1 MNSRLEQF
9 VRDHRE
15 EFDTD
20 EPDAKVWDA
29 IQKDM
34 KFVDPTKKKL
44 APVVRF
50 YRTRWSV
57 AAAVLL
63 LIAGTTWFFSTRH
76 NNIGDAAPAVATGNT
91 NPAVQHPARP
101 STQTN
106 SPAQGSVQ
114 PADSSRTPDAHSLP
128 NGGNDNGSNV
138 AGSNAN
144 VAGTNV
150 ADANDARTDSHNS
163 PEMNAEMNEEM
174 YHYAKIVEIKHKEL
188 KTIEKDEPLLY
199 KQFSSDVSKLDSV
212 YHGLQHELPKNP
224 NKEQIIEAMIQN
236 LQLQM
241 ELLNHQLDIIKQIN
255 HSKKTAYDKAYKT
268 A

>member
-15 EFDTD
+15 EFDAD
-20 EPDAKVWDA
+20 EPDARVWDA
-29 IQKDM
+29 IQQDM
-34 KFVDPTKKKL
+34 KFVDPTKKKQ

-57 AAAVLL
+57 AAALIL
-63 LIAGTTWFFSTRH
+63 LIAGTTWYFSARH
-76 NNIGDAAPAVATGNT
+76 NGNIQPAVAVGNT
-91 NPAVQHPARP
+91 NPATQHPAQP
-101 STQTN
+101 STQPNTATTQA
-106 SPAQGSVQ
+106 PAQTG
-114 PADSSRTPDAHSLP
+114 ADSTRTPDPRSLATA
-128 NGGNDNGSNV
+128 GSNDNGSK
-138 AGSNAN
+138 AN
-144 VAGTNV
+144 PNDNV
-150 ADANDARTDSHNS
+150 ADANNARTDSHNS

-199 KQFSSDVSKLDSV
+199 RQFSSDVSKLDSV

>member
-15 EFDTD
+15 EFDAD
-20 EPDAKVWDA
+20 EPDPKVWDA
-29 IQKDM
+29 IQQDM
-34 KFVDPTKKKL
+34 KFVDPTKKKQ

-63 LIAGTTWFFSTRH
+63 LIAGTTWYFSTRH
-76 NNIGDAAPAVATGNT
+76 NNSGDATPAVAAGNT
-91 NPAVQHPARP
+91 NSATQHPAQP
-101 STQTN
+101 STQSNT
-106 SPAQGSVQ
+106 PQTTAPSVT
-114 PADSSRTPDAHSLP
+114 DSARTRTPDTHSLAK
-128 NGGNDNGSNV
+128 GSNDN
-138 AGSNAN
+138 GSNAN
-144 VAGTNV
+144 VAATG
-150 ADANDARTDSHNS
+150 DARTDSHNS

-199 KQFSSDVSKLDSV
+199 RQFSSDVSKLDSV

>member
-1 MNSRLEQF
+1 MNNRLEQF

-20 EPDAKVWDA
+20 EPDSKVWDA
-29 IQKDM
+29 IQQDM

-76 NNIGDAAPAVATGNT
+76 NNRGDAAPAVATGKT
-91 NPAVQHPARP
+91 NPAAPHPARP
-101 STQTN
+101 STQAN
-106 SPAQGSVQ
+106 SPAQGQS
-114 PADSSRTPDAHSLP
+114 ATDSTRTPDAHSLATTS
-128 NGGNDNGSNV
+128 GNDNGSN
-138 AGSNAN
+138 AT

-150 ADANDARTDSHNS
+150 TGANDARTDSHNS

-199 KQFSSDVSKLDSV
+199 RQFSSDVSRLDSV
-212 YHGLQHELPKNP
+212 YHGLQHQLPQNP

>member
-15 EFDTD
+15 EFDAD
-20 EPDAKVWDA
+20 EPDSKVWEA
-29 IQKDM
+29 IQQDM
-34 KFVDPTKKKL
+34 KFVDPAKKKQ
-44 APVVRF
+44 ASVVRF

-57 AAAVLL
+57 AAAVIL
-63 LIAGTTWFFSTRH
+63 LIAGTTWYFSTRH
-76 NNIGDAAPAVATGNT
+76 NDSGNAAPAVARNT
-91 NPAVQHPARP
+91 TPATQQPTKA
-101 STQTN
+101 STQPT
-106 SPAQGSVQ
+106 SPTPADRDAHVATQ
-114 PADSSRTPDAHSLP
+114 PADSLKTPDVHSLAATSP
-128 NGGNDNGSNV
+128 DDNKAANNSN
-138 AGSNAN
+138 
-144 VAGTNV
+144 
-150 ADANDARTDSHNS
+150 

-199 KQFSSDVSKLDSV
+199 RQFSTDVSKLDSV

-224 NKEQIIEAMIQN
+224 NREQILEAMIQN

>member
-15 EFDTD
+15 EFDAD
-20 EPDAKVWDA
+20 EPDSKVWDA
-29 IQKDM
+29 IQQDM

-57 AAAVLL
+57 AAAVIL
-63 LIAGTTWFFSTRH
+63 LIAGTTWYFSTRQTGS
-76 NNIGDAAPAVATGNT
+76 NTPAVAAGNT
-91 NPAVQHPARP
+91 HSAAQHPAQP
-101 STQTN
+101 STQPNTATTQ
-106 SPAQGSVQ
+106 AQGQ
-114 PADSSRTPDAHSLP
+114 PADSSRTPDAHSLAK
-128 NGGNDNGSNV
+128 GSNDN
-138 AGSNAN
+138 GSNAN
-144 VAGTNV
+144 VAGTSV
-150 ADANDARTDSHNS
+150 AGTGDARTDSHNS

-199 KQFSSDVSKLDSV
+199 RQFSSDVSKLDSV

>member
-9 VRDHRE
+9 IRDHRE
-15 EFDTD
+15 EFDAD
-20 EPDAKVWDA
+20 ELDPKVWDA
-29 IQKDM
+29 IQQDM
-34 KFVDPTKKKL
+34 KFVDPEKKKQ
-44 APVVRF
+44 AKVVRF

-63 LIAGTTWFFSTRH
+63 LIAGTTWYFSTRH
-76 NNIGDAAPAVATGNT
+76 NSSGNDVPAVAGNT
-91 NPAVQHPARP
+91 TPATQQPTQP
-101 STQTN
+101 STRPTN
-106 SPAQGSVQ
+106 TTPTDRGAHDGAQ
-114 PADSSRTPDAHSLP
+114 PADSLKTPAPHSLAA
-128 NGGNDNGSNV
+128 NSG
-138 AGSNAN
+138 NAN
-144 VAGTNV
+144 GPSDTRTNGQ
-150 ADANDARTDSHNS
+150 SS

-199 KQFSSDVSKLDSV
+199 RQFSSDVSKLDSV

-224 NKEQIIEAMIQN
+224 NREQILEAMIQN

>member
-15 EFDTD
+15 EFDAD
-20 EPDAKVWDA
+20 EPDPKVWDA
-29 IQKDM
+29 IRQDM
-34 KFVDPTKKKL
+34 KFVDPTKKKQ

-50 YRTRWSV
+50 YRARWSV

-63 LIAGTTWFFSTRH
+63 LIAGTTWYLSARH
-76 NNIGDAAPAVATGNT
+76 NNRGNAGPAVAAGNT
-91 NPAVQHPARP
+91 NPATQHPTQP
-101 STQTN
+101 STQAN
-106 SPAQGSVQ
+106 NPAHGAAQAVDSPRT
-114 PADSSRTPDAHSLP
+114 RTPDANSLA
-128 NGGNDNGSNV
+128 NTGGNDNP
-138 AGSNAN
+138 AG
-144 VAGTNV
+144 
-150 ADANDARTDSHNS
+150 ADETRTDNS
-163 PEMNAEMNEEM
+163 TEMNTEMKEEM

-199 KQFSSDVSKLDSV
+199 RQFSSDVSKLDSV
-212 YHGLQHELPKNP
+212 YHGLQHQLPKNP
-224 NKEQIIEAMIQN
+224 NREQILEAMIQN

>member
-20 EPDAKVWDA
+20 EPDSKVWDA
-29 IQKDM
+29 IQQDM

-57 AAAVLL
+57 AAAVIL
-63 LIAGTTWFFSTRH
+63 LIAGTTWYLSTRH
-76 NNIGDAAPAVATGNT
+76 NGNNQPAVAAGNT
-91 NPAVQHPARP
+91 NPAAQHPAQP
-101 STQTN
+101 STQPNTA
-106 SPAQGSVQ
+106 SIQTT
-114 PADSSRTPDAHSLP
+114 ADSTRTRTPDTHSLA
-128 NGGNDNGSNV
+128 NAGSNDNGSK
-138 AGSNAN
+138 AN
-144 VAGTNV
+144 VAGTSV
-150 ADANDARTDSHNS
+150 AGANDARTDSHNS

-199 KQFSSDVSKLDSV
+199 RQFSSDVNRLDSV

>member
-34 KFVDPTKKKL
+34 KFVDPSKKKL

-63 LIAGTTWFFSTRH
+63 LIAATTWFFSTRH
-76 NNIGDAAPAVATGNT
+76 TNSGDAAPAVAAGNT
-91 NPAVQHPARP
+91 NPAAQHPAQP
-101 STQTN
+101 STRTN
-106 SPAQGSVQ
+106 KTAQGSVQ
-114 PADSSRTPDAHSLP
+114 PADSSRTPDAHSLA
-128 NGGNDNGSNV
+128 NGSNGN
-138 AGSNAN
+138 GSN
-144 VAGTNV
+144 
-150 ADANDARTDSHNS
+150 ARTDSHNS

-199 KQFSSDVSKLDSV
+199 RQFSSDVSKLDSV

-268 A
+268 G

>member
-29 IQKDM
+29 IQQDM

-57 AAAVLL
+57 AAAVIL
-63 LIAGTTWFFSTRH
+63 LIAGTTWYFSTRQNG
-76 NNIGDAAPAVATGNT
+76 NNLPAVAAGNT
-91 NPAVQHPARP
+91 NSAAQHPAQP
-101 STQTN
+101 STQPN
-106 SPAQGSVQ
+106 SPARGSVQ
-114 PADSSRTPDAHSLP
+114 PADSTRTPDAHSLAK
-128 NGGNDNGSNV
+128 GSNGN
-138 AGSNAN
+138 GSNAN
-144 VAGTNV
+144 DNV
-150 ADANDARTDSHNS
+150 AATTGDARSDSHNS

-199 KQFSSDVSKLDSV
+199 RQFSSDVSKLDSV

>member
-34 KFVDPTKKKL
+34 NFVDPSKKKL
-44 APVVRF
+44 APVARF

-76 NNIGDAAPAVATGNT
+76 NNSGDAAPAVATGNT
-91 NPAVQHPARP
+91 NPAAQHPARP
-101 STQTN
+101 STQAN
-106 SPAQGSVQ
+106 SPAQGTAQ
-114 PADSSRTPDAHSLP
+114 PDSARTPDAHSLA
-128 NGGNDNGSNV
+128 NGGNGN
-138 AGSNAN
+138 GSNAN
-144 VAGTNV
+144 VAGANSNV
-150 ADANDARTDSHNS
+150 AGANDARTDSHNS

-199 KQFSSDVSKLDSV
+199 RQFSSDVSKLDSV
-212 YHGLQHELPKNP
+212 YNGLQHELPKNP

>member
-15 EFDTD
+15 EFDAD

-57 AAAVLL
+57 AAAVIL
-63 LIAGTTWFFSTRH
+63 LIAGTTWYFSTRQTG
-76 NNIGDAAPAVATGNT
+76 NTLPAVAAGNT
-91 NPAVQHPARP
+91 HSAVQHP
-101 STQTN
+101 TQ
-106 SPAQGSVQ
+106 P
-114 PADSSRTPDAHSLP
+114 PADSTPTPDAHSLA
-128 NGGNDNGSNV
+128 NGSNDN
-138 AGSNAN
+138 GSNAN
-144 VAGTNV
+144 VAGTSV
-150 ADANDARTDSHNS
+150 AGTGDARSDSHTS

-199 KQFSSDVSKLDSV
+199 RQFSSDVSKLDSV

>member
-1 MNSRLEQF
+1 MHSRLEQF

-15 EFDTD
+15 EFDAD
-20 EPDAKVWDA
+20 EPDLKVWEA
-29 IQKDM
+29 IQREM
-34 KFVDPTKKKL
+34 KFGDPIKKKQT
-44 APVVRF
+44 PVVRF

-63 LIAGTTWFFSTRH
+63 LIAGTSWYFSTRH
-76 NNIGDAAPAVATGNT
+76 NNSGNAGPAVATGNT
-91 NPAVQHPARP
+91 NSATHPAQSP
-101 STQTN
+101 TPAN
-106 SPAQGSVQ
+106 IPAHGPAQ
-114 PADSSRTPDAHSLP
+114 PAGDSSRTP
-128 NGGNDNGSNV
+128 
-138 AGSNAN
+138 
-144 VAGTNV
+144 
-150 ADANDARTDSHNS
+150 DARTDSHNS

-188 KTIEKDEPLLY
+188 QTIEKDEPLLY
-199 KQFSSDVSKLDSV
+199 RQFSSDVSKLDSV
-212 YHGLQHELPKNP
+212 YHGLQHQLPKNP

>member
-15 EFDTD
+15 EFDAD

-29 IQKDM
+29 IQQDM
-34 KFVDPTKKKL
+34 KFVDPTKKKQ

-57 AAAVLL
+57 AAAVIL
-63 LIAGTTWFFSTRH
+63 LIAGTTWYFSTRQNG
-76 NNIGDAAPAVATGNT
+76 NNAATVATGNT
-91 NPAVQHPARP
+91 HSVAQHPTQP
-101 STQTN
+101 STQAT

-114 PADSSRTPDAHSLP
+114 PADSTRTPDAHSLAKS
-128 NGGNDNGSNV
+128 SN
-138 AGSNAN
+138 ANGSNAN
-144 VAGTNV
+144 DNV
-150 ADANDARTDSHNS
+150 ADANNARTDSHNS

-199 KQFSSDVSKLDSV
+199 RQFSSDVSKLDSV

>member
-29 IQKDM
+29 IQQDM
-34 KFVDPTKKKL
+34 KFADPTKKKL

-57 AAAVLL
+57 AAAVVL
-63 LIAGTTWFFSTRH
+63 LIAGTTWFLSTRH
-76 NNIGDAAPAVATGNT
+76 NNNGDAAPAVATGNT
-91 NPAVQHPARP
+91 NSPAQHPAQP
-101 STQTN
+101 STQAN
-106 SPAQGSVQ
+106 NPVQGSVQ
-114 PADSSRTPDAHSLP
+114 PADSSRTRTFDTHSLA
-128 NGGNDNGSNV
+128 NGSNDNGSGNTAANNNV
-138 AGSNAN
+138 A
-144 VAGTNV
+144 
-150 ADANDARTDSHNS
+150 ARTDSHNS

-199 KQFSSDVSKLDSV
+199 RQFSSDVSKLDSV
-212 YHGLQHELPKNP
+212 YHGLQHQLPQNP

>member
-15 EFDTD
+15 EFDTE

-29 IQKDM
+29 IQQDM
-34 KFVDPTKKKL
+34 KFVDPTKKKQ

-57 AAAVLL
+57 AAAVIL
-63 LIAGTTWFFSTRH
+63 LIAGTTWYFSTRQNG
-76 NNIGDAAPAVATGNT
+76 NNLPAVAAGNT
-91 NPAVQHPARP
+91 NSAAQHPTQP
-101 STQTN
+101 STQATK
-106 SPAQGSVQ
+106 PAQVQ
-114 PADSSRTPDAHSLP
+114 PADSTRTKTFDAHSLATA
-128 NGGNDNGSNV
+128 GSNDNGSN
-138 AGSNAN
+138 
-144 VAGTNV
+144 TNV
-150 ADANDARTDSHNS
+150 AATGDTRTDSHNS

-199 KQFSSDVSKLDSV
+199 RQFSSDVSKLDSV

>member
-9 VRDHRE
+9 IRDHRE
-15 EFDTD
+15 EFDAD
-20 EPDAKVWDA
+20 EPDSKVWDA
-29 IQKDM
+29 IQQDM
-34 KFVDPTKKKL
+34 KFVDPEKKKE
-44 APVVRF
+44 AKVVRF

-57 AAAVLL
+57 AAAVVL
-63 LIAGTTWFFSTRH
+63 LIAGTTWYFSTRH
-76 NNIGDAAPAVATGNT
+76 NNSGDATPAVAAGNT
-91 NPAVQHPARP
+91 SPATQHPTQP
-101 STQTN
+101 STQPN
-106 SPAQGSVQ
+106 SPAQGPTQ
-114 PADSSRTPDAHSLP
+114 PADSLRTPDTHSLANTSP
-128 NGGNDNGSNV
+128 NNNK
-138 AGSNAN
+138 A
-144 VAGTNV
+144 
-150 ADANDARTDSHNS
+150 ADQNS

-199 KQFSSDVSKLDSV
+199 RQFSSDVSKLDSV

-224 NKEQIIEAMIQN
+224 NREQILEAMIQN